1 MQWYIFVNFSF
12 YIEERDENNDGN
24 SHKNGFM
31 HSMKKRKRKN
41 TEPANI
47 SAEKVTSETTTQNQ
61 TNQNIDINTVGE
73 GRSKIV

>member
-1 MQWYIFVNFSF
+1 MAIFLF
-12 YIEERDENNDGN
+12 IEEKDENNIGN

-41 TEPANI
+41 KESTNI
-47 SAEKVTSETTTQNQ
+47 SAEKVTSETTAQNQ
-61 TNQNIDINTVGE
+61 TDQNIDKNTVGE